1 MVEVRVL
8 PSPVFISAMHR
19 IQYEALLRPTPAGIH
34 DSRVTSEEPWP
45 VVDDPH
51 LRLVVRSGIGSPTRP
66 ADPGV
71 EASSDRPHKPSR
83 QRVLDRTPEP
93 HSEGK

>member
-1 MVEVRVL
+1 L

-19 IQYEALLRPTPAGIH
+19 IQYEPLLRPTPAGIH
-34 DSRVTSEEPWP
+34 DSRVTSEELWP
-45 VVDDPH
+45 VVDDAH

-66 ADPGV
+66 AHPSV

-83 QRVLDRTPEP
+83 QRFLDRTPEP